1 MITHRGFTVTR
12 DEDLKD
18 RTREVVINRKLY
30 EADTFSELLD
40 FIAWMSNAC
49 NQLAGDYNAHENA
62 GLIHKIQ
69 IELK

>member
-12 DEDLKD
+12 DQDLEN

-40 FIAWMSNAC
+40 FIIWMWNLNTCKSN
-49 NQLAGDYNAHENA
+49 
-62 GLIHKIQ
+62 
-69 IELK
+69 